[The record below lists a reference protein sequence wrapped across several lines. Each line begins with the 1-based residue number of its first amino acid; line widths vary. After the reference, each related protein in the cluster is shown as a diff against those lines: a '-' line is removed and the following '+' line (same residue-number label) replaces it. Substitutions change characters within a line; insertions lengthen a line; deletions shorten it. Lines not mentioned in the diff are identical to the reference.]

1 MNIQKIVS
9 LFSGPNGEKKARE
22 YLESKQVLPFILQE
36 SQQIDGRIS
45 PDFRDLARLYAT
57 IRARKI
63 FTVLEFGIGYST
75 IVMAKAL
82 KKNQE
87 DWDQLENKPLVR
99 KSTPFEVHCVDA
111 SSKWIDVTLNGIPSK
126 CKHIVKTHETNVTT
140 GLFNGRI
147 CHFYNQIP
155 NVIPDF
161 IYLDAPHPNH
171 VRKSNGK
178 NSKWSNNKDRV
189 IMSGDLLRLEPVL
202 LPGACILVDGRTA
215 NSRFLKHFFYRN
227 WSIKR
232 DENGDVTAME
242 LQEKPLG
249 DINRST
255 LEYTLGERIN
265 EWSME

>member
-1 MNIQKIVS
+1 MNIQEIVS
-9 LFSGPNGEKKARE
+9 LFSGPNGENKARE
-22 YLESKQVLPFILQE
+22 YLESNNVLPLILQE
-36 SQQIDGRIS
+36 SQQIEGRIS
-45 PDFRDLARLYAT
+45 PDLRDLARLHAT

-63 FTVLEFGIGYST
+63 FTILEFGIGYST

-87 DWDQLENKPLVR
+87 DWDELEKKPLVR

-111 SSKWIDVTLNGIPSK
+111 STKWIDVTLNGIPPD
-126 CKHIVKTHETNVTT
+126 CKHIVKTHETKVNS
-140 GLFNGRI
+140 GLFSGRS

-171 VRKSNGK
+171 VRKRDGK
-178 NSKWSNNKDRV
+178 NSKWSKNKDRV
-189 IMSGDLLRLEPVL
+189 IMSGDLLRMEPVL

-215 NSRFLKHFFYRN
+215 NARFLKHFFYRN
-227 WSIKR
+227 WSFIR

-249 DINRST
+249 DINKST
-255 LEYTLGERIN
+255 LKYTLGKRIT
-265 EWSME
+265 EWVKE